1 MRHNHC
7 TAAAAADDGMVGSTY
22 GGGLAKLRIQ
32 TPDGPRRHVLGWLLL
47 VYAVHKKKNSFF
59 KADHTID
66 LIFYNVA
73 AIRENKTRRAES
85 SIHSSPV
92 AL

>member
-1 MRHNHC
+1 MEGGSLGPPRTSHTDALPRNRGRC
-7 TAAAAADDGMVGSTY
+7 VVDG
-22 GGGLAKLRIQ
+22 
-32 TPDGPRRHVLGWLLL
+32 
-47 VYAVHKKKNSFF
+47 VHFVKEEENSFF

-66 LIFYNVA
+66 LIFYNVV

>member
-1 MRHNHC
+1 M
-7 TAAAAADDGMVGSTY
+7 DGS
-22 GGGLAKLRIQ
+22 
-32 TPDGPRRHVLGWLLL
+32 
-47 VYAVHKKKNSFF
+47 VHFVKEEENSFF